1 MRASERRVVVTGV
14 GLVTPI
20 GVGVS
25 ATWSSLLAAQGGIAP
40 ISRFDSSAFSVRI
53 AGEVKGF
60 DPLRWI
66 PKRELRRMDR
76 FIQFAMAAA
85 CEAVESAGLSAP
97 LGERAGVHIGVGL
110 CGLETIEIAAEVL
123 RKRGPRRISP
133 FMIPRLIANLAPG
146 QVSIRFGAQGP
157 NLGSVSACSTGAH
170 SLGEAAHQILRGEVD
185 LMLAGGCEATIT
197 PLGIAGF
204 AALRALST
212 RNEEPERACRP
223 FDADRDGF
231 VCAEGSAILVLEE
244 LEFAQRRGAPI
255 LAELLGYGQA
265 SDAFHMTQ
273 PEPSGRGA
281 RRAMSLALQD
291 AELPPEAVGYINA
304 HGTST
309 PLNDLA
315 ETRAIRGVFGA
326 HADTLWVSSSKSM
339 TGHMLG
345 AAGAVEAAITVLSL
359 KHSAIPPTIN
369 YKTPDPDC
377 DLDYVP
383 NEAREA
389 RFQAAMSNSF
399 GFGGSNVSLLFGR
412 WPK

>member
-231 VCAEGSAILVLEE
+231 GCAEGSAILVLEE